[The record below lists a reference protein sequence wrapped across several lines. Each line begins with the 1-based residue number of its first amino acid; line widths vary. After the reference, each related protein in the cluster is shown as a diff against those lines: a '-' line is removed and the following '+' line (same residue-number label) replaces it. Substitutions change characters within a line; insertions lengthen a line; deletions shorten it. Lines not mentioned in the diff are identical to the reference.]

1 MYVCVCVCVCVCV
14 GTKKRSKGLS
24 LSFGAWMTHRWG
36 LLGGVARTGNRF
48 NGEGVMQWET
58 DSEVGMEG
66 LDVSFNP
73 SGSSLTGNGR
83 GLCSMLRCEDAL
95 VVYTED
101 ADETSMSLVLN
112 GASREGENRGDDRER
127 VRVSVAS
134 SEVLAATEFALVVHS
149 LLSQGSE
156 LLSLPAAA
164 ADKLQTPATPQP
176 APGKPLPVKNKNPAG
191 NPGAGRPCGEGREMK
206 WKLMRHKIEIQ
217 EIQVVFLDDLTLAR
231 RVAQPIAMLSI
242 RNFSLVHALRD
253 YVDQVHLDF
262 SLSVAGLETPG
273 SLLQPLCREPLLEE
287 CSWSLSVVT
296 DGIAG
301 SQKVSGRCDR
311 VVQIALAS
319 SYVRHLARLIDT
331 TSRFL
336 ESYRDLHFKMHEHD
350 LPKEK
355 IRDDILK
362 DQPLN
367 AGSCVD
373 EEDAYHEQG
382 HGEGAHVR
390 SALDQQVWIKIESAE
405 GAREVSVPARGNVML
420 AAAGFFAGNTEGKSA
435 CVSLRIKTA
444 AARDWS
450 DAWTPSMN
458 APNIITCV
466 GGDVVRSVL
475 LAGGAMGNWQ
485 AGEVEFLVLCPAFR
499 FHNTLPLDL
508 AVSLHPA
515 PPEDGQE
522 EDDQDAN
529 LSHVVQT
536 LFARAGQT
544 VGFSRLAQGGRDAA
558 LSATM
563 AGFDAPRTLARLAA
577 DLSHVYGNLILC
589 DQMGRRMVLRL
600 TMGHTVAGTVPTVIA
615 HVPMVFVNRTG
626 LPLVI
631 GYRWSPK
638 AEKEGKGDKA
648 VGPGQGSRLILA
660 AGMEDGG
667 SQDGGKDGSGNAA
680 TGEHNVDEE
689 WVRRDPQSVPLSPLS
704 LGPGS
709 GGEEGSEELG
719 VALRGSP
726 FWTFL
731 GRLAPEA
738 GAGMAS
744 IAGGTIA
751 PGTASA
757 IRIQDKDSKAVYDLG
772 VQVDMGSRPL
782 QRTMYITVVPL
793 VTILNRCGEALEV
806 RYHVRPPNGED
817 RGSKSG
823 APGVVVAEGKL
834 RVLHKRVDV
843 TDSEN
848 DGGMRQ
854 GSRVE
859 VRVVGSNRRPLSL
872 WSGPCSLARSGGN
885 GVSVRLAPP
894 ENAKEGSADRHL
906 LIEVKTIGAALFAHV
921 RREEEETCLYSV
933 DNMSG
938 YVDVSVWQK
947 GSPLGAQ
954 YGALVET
961 GQSKAVALDCPD
973 LPPVLIIQP
982 AMLDPM
988 EVDLATQG
996 AHGVLPTRDGS
1007 DTYIHWVIALKGR
1020 RRVVVLT
1027 SRVGAEAL
1035 DEYNRV
1041 EWDGNLQ
1048 LPGVALSLVTND
1060 RVELLHAMVSGIDA
1074 QAQNTLLH
1082 LKASLRISK
1091 AQVDNQTLLGPPTA
1105 FLSPAASIPL
1115 KTGPLSA
1122 DASFLLLEAE
1132 LSHQVKGLAY
1142 WKRVSLEA
1150 GPLLLQLQEDWLYQ
1164 LLHFEKDTLFADPAA
1179 GWEWLTDIEE
1189 GGGAGAVSVGT
1200 GVAKEDELCLST
1212 LAFILEAPDP
1222 GAFLELFRLEKAL
1235 ILTSQHLRGF
1245 I

>member
-1 MYVCVCVCVCVCV
+1 
-14 GTKKRSKGLS
+14 
-24 LSFGAWMTHRWG
+24 
-36 LLGGVARTGNRF
+36 
-48 NGEGVMQWET
+48 
-58 DSEVGMEG
+58 
-66 LDVSFNP
+66 
-73 SGSSLTGNGR
+73 
-83 GLCSMLRCEDAL
+83 
-95 VVYTED
+95 
-101 ADETSMSLVLN
+101 
-112 GASREGENRGDDRER
+112 
-127 VRVSVAS
+127 
-134 SEVLAATEFALVVHS
+134 
-149 LLSQGSE
+149 
-156 LLSLPAAA
+156 
-164 ADKLQTPATPQP
+164 
-176 APGKPLPVKNKNPAG
+176 
-191 NPGAGRPCGEGREMK
+191 
-206 WKLMRHKIEIQ
+206 
-217 EIQVVFLDDLTLAR
+217 
-231 RVAQPIAMLSI
+231 
-242 RNFSLVHALRD
+242 
-253 YVDQVHLDF
+253 
-262 SLSVAGLETPG
+262 
-273 SLLQPLCREPLLEE
+273 
-287 CSWSLSVVT
+287 
-296 DGIAG
+296 
-301 SQKVSGRCDR
+301 
-311 VVQIALAS
+311 
-319 SYVRHLARLIDT
+319 
-331 TSRFL
+331 
-336 ESYRDLHFKMHEHD
+336 
-350 LPKEK
+350 
-355 IRDDILK
+355 
-362 DQPLN
+362 
-367 AGSCVD
+367 
-373 EEDAYHEQG
+373 
-382 HGEGAHVR
+382 
-390 SALDQQVWIKIESAE
+390 
-405 GAREVSVPARGNVML
+405 
-420 AAAGFFAGNTEGKSA
+420 
-435 CVSLRIKTA
+435 
-444 AARDWS
+444 
-450 DAWTPSMN
+450 
-458 APNIITCV
+458 
-466 GGDVVRSVL
+466 
-475 LAGGAMGNWQ
+475 
-485 AGEVEFLVLCPAFR
+485 
-499 FHNTLPLDL
+499 
-508 AVSLHPA
+508 
-515 PPEDGQE
+515 
-522 EDDQDAN
+522 
-529 LSHVVQT
+529 
-536 LFARAGQT
+536 
-544 VGFSRLAQGGRDAA
+544 
-558 LSATM
+558 
-563 AGFDAPRTLARLAA
+563 
-577 DLSHVYGNLILC
+577 
-589 DQMGRRMVLRL
+589 
-600 TMGHTVAGTVPTVIA
+600 MGHTVAGTVPTVIA

-859 VRVVGSNRRPLSL
+859 VRVVGANGRPLSL